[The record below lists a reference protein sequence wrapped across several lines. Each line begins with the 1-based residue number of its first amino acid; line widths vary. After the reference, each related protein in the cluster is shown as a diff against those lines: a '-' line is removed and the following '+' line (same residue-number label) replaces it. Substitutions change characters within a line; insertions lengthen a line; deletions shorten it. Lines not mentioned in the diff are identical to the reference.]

1 MLSLFVRYTIEDNV
15 TRLTPGD
22 GERRA
27 QSGYVPQYQTAAVL
41 IYEGIASGDLQWIG
55 VADRSA
61 GTFDDVVL
69 GYRGRVV
76 AYQMKSTAGTDTFS
90 LRTLLLG
97 SENVLRKIGESRGKL
112 ASSLPTAT
120 DIHTVFITDK
130 MPSDD
135 DSLIDQ
141 GTQISS
147 AAYLRA
153 HTAFASS
160 RSLADWLSSDK
171 GALIRELWE
180 FSGLDESEFEK
191 LWRHTGF
198 HTGAERKRLGIEFPT
213 DAERKRIKDIAAELP
228 RLVAHRPQQDRWSV
242 AELLSKLGWDSAFEL
257 KHSHS
262 FPVDALY
269 ENNAETHR
277 ALSDALHTKNSGYI
291 GLTGP
296 PGSGKSTLLAAGVL
310 PSPKARVFRYLA
322 FVPGR
327 GQGLGRGEAIDFLGD
342 LVRQFKRE
350 GLGRQIVPG
359 SELHELRT
367 QFERILQ
374 EASQQFASDGLK
386 TVLVIDGLDHVPR
399 EERPTRSFLCEFPLP
414 QSVPDGVV
422 IVLGTQRLEL
432 ADIPIS
438 VQQQASEA
446 GRLIPV
452 SPLTPAT
459 VARIAELA
467 HLPADVLVGAV
478 FDKSKGHPLATRYVI
493 DNLMHI
499 PSAEQRKTWLVDGPE
514 YGGDIDVFYNR
525 AWSELSK
532 SHEATRGVQYLALVE
547 APISPVSLDE
557 IIGSQGTDAVS
568 SAAGHLLRV
577 DSDRNWSIFHN
588 SFRLFLRSKFEVRY
602 GIPNEGFILQRYRE
616 LADFASRSL
625 PQDGQRWLELRYRL
639 RAGEFAQALQLASPE
654 YFRSQFLDG
663 RAADEIHSD
672 LRFLMRAVREKRDFN
687 ALLTTIFITH
697 ELNMRV
703 EVINDEMIDAY
714 IALGMFDHARNLV
727 VNGSYALSNGK
738 GFDLIEAL
746 LDAGELARAKELFSE
761 LEPLEH
767 LFGQKEWEG
776 MSNRGSDS
784 LQRWAELSLAFRVPA
799 GVAQAI
805 DRVQVR
811 DLWSHMNHPKPD
823 TQPLRLL
830 AARGQIRRNP
840 GLNTDDVADSLGVD
854 AAYRPFV
861 DYFGIEPALGS
872 GLATVARERC
882 ERCLAQRHSL
892 GERHLLRLTA
902 ALVELSR
909 VEDARKLLEDIAAP
923 TFDDEESIYDE
934 NVRSSVDEIL
944 LFASLRARLGLEQ
957 QTGKETRSHLLGLY
971 QKRLEELGTMHGAL
985 KLRADQQPDPLP
997 KLIHLLDFFERAEGN
1012 ERPDFNRGTISRSM
1026 SRVIPVMVKAA
1037 KFYSAETLSKFSE
1050 ELDKRIERNAK
1061 HLTMPMFRR
1070 AYALELYDYEG
1081 SSENA
1086 KRRIGYRPSAGYQ
1099 TPFEE
1104 LSELGETIVAY
1115 AEMDLFDEAKALL
1128 SHLKTDGLGVSRRA
1142 KKDPQYLLWESVFK
1156 RANEADPA
1164 SRESRVRFLTRFLS
1178 GLAESEGSGAASR
1191 IVGTLLEEAAK
1202 VSPDICEAVVDVVE
1216 DCDISSW
1223 PEIVASTCLGVA
1235 AANPPFTMICS
1246 SLLGRLSIPFSESL
1260 EDRDFDRLIELAPV
1274 VDVEKVA
1281 GRLIDCI
1288 ATDAR
1293 AGSRILA
1300 LERVIDGARRRAV
1313 AIGAAE
1319 LARWKNELPDP
1330 KSGSSPEDPFFLA
1343 RSLEDIIR
1351 LLKIHRST
1359 ANVYGAKQAF
1369 IRVLEWADYDDAMRL
1384 FNGERELNEDERVL
1398 EAIARTAAKQG
1409 AHSDLKV
1416 ALDRLKKI
1424 AEEEGSWGGAWRS
1437 EAKLRYHRLIK
1448 ELRLADRHEDVFDVF
1463 VNDCSAGR
1471 ESIEN
1476 LLPDL
1481 TDVLDLFGDMADWI
1495 KVWATLE
1502 EHLRE
1507 FREYRMG
1514 RELPVCDRAPADPAK
1529 ALSKLLIRGL
1539 TTTVSALVDCARA
1552 AIIESAT
1559 ETGGDLVVSELI
1571 ADGIALKGDVAL
1583 EVAQICWECREIN
1596 TLTET
1601 IKGALPELM
1610 QSFDLGV
1617 LTIALRLARK
1627 FGVTVSL
1634 PRQSLPGIYQ
1644 IEIPDEGRYSTY
1656 RTPSGFSSSSA
1667 GLFTEDYAAWTWIL
1681 KDQVNIVAD
1690 ASGLQRSNIRIRVGQ
1705 LMQELGGE
1713 NLFGPAAVE
1722 RQLSRLRRLSLH
1734 LAYRKLM
1741 SGAALQGL
1749 RLAVGELMRTRAIDS
1764 DAIPVLEVLTGSQP
1778 AIVPSSFPIPRPST
1792 IPAHVVFEMFARETP
1807 NWIQAV
1813 EADLLIP
1820 QLENWVVL
1828 AGVSTFRS
1836 GFREESWVSERYY
1849 GPEVEPAD
1857 ELFGQL
1863 QGLPTLVVT
1872 DRLSPN
1878 FSSPSPGGVAYV
1890 MHTTP
1895 GFEVCPI
1902 ALCPIVAKALGWK
1915 RDPNNAFLYRDSQ
1928 GIVAA
1933 RTIYWRDGGIP
1944 ATEVDRGAHGHGFA
1958 IAVSSTYLS
1967 TIAPYLVGNYI
1978 ARAWRRKQ
1986 KHGEDIDLS
1995 VAQNDAVRP
2004 GSLGTQ

>member
-1 MLSLFVRYTIEDNV
+1 MEETV
-15 TRLTPGD
+15 TRMTPGE

-27 QSGYVPQYQTAAVL
+27 QSGYVPQYQTAAKL

-61 GTFDDVVL
+61 GTFDDIVL
-69 GYRGRVV
+69 GYRGRAV
-76 AYQMKSTAGTDTFS
+76 AYQMKSTAGSEMFS

-97 SENVLRKIGESRGKL
+97 SENVLRKIGESRREL
-112 ASSLPTAT
+112 VNSLSSTT

-130 MPSDD
+130 IPSEN

-141 GTQISS
+141 GAQISS

-153 HTAFASS
+153 HAAFASS
-160 RSLADWLSSDK
+160 LSLAEWLSSDK
-171 GALIRELWE
+171 GTFIRELLT
-180 FSGLDESEFEK
+180 FSGLSENEFEM

-198 HTGAERKRLGIEFPT
+198 HTGAERKKLGIEFPS
-213 DAERKRIKDIAAELP
+213 DAERKRIRELAAELP
-228 RLVAHRPQQDRWSV
+228 RLVTHRPQQDRWSI
-242 AELLSKLGWDSAFEL
+242 AELLSRLGWDSAFDL
-257 KHSHS
+257 KHAHS

-269 ENNAETHR
+269 ESNEETHR
-277 ALSDALHTKNSGYI
+277 ALYAALHTNSSGYI

-310 PSPKARVFRYLA
+310 PSPRARVLRYLA

-327 GQGLGRGEAIDFLGD
+327 GQGLGRGEAVDFLGD

-350 GLGRQIVPG
+350 GLGRQVVPG

-367 QFERILQ
+367 QFERVLQ
-374 EASQQFASDGLK
+374 EASQQFTNDGLK
-386 TVLVIDGLDHVPR
+386 TILVIDGLDHVPR
-399 EERPTRSFLCEFPLP
+399 EERPTRSFLSEFPLP

-438 VQQQASEA
+438 VQQQASA
-446 GRLIPV
+446 SGRFISV
-452 SPLTPAT
+452 SPLTPST

-467 HLPADVLVGAV
+467 NLPADVPVGAV

-499 PSAEQRKTWLVDGPE
+499 PSAEQRKTWLVEGPE

-525 AWSELSK
+525 AWSELCK
-532 SHEATRGVQYLALVE
+532 SHEATQGMQYLALVE
-547 APISPVSLDE
+547 APISPLSLDE

-568 SAAGHLLRV
+568 SAAGHFLRV
-577 DSDRNWSIFHN
+577 DSDQNWSIFHN

-602 GIPNEGFILQRYRE
+602 GIPNEGLILQRYRE
-616 LADFASRSL
+616 LANFASRSL
-625 PQDGQRWLELRYRL
+625 PQDRQRWLELRYHL
-639 RAGEFAQALQLASPE
+639 RANDFVQALELATPE

-663 RAADEIHSD
+663 RSADEIHSD
-672 LRFLMRAVREKRDFN
+672 LRFLMRAVRERRDLN
-687 ALLTTIFITH
+687 ALLKTIFITH

-703 EVINDEMIDAY
+703 EVINDEIIDAY
-714 IALGMFDHARNLV
+714 IALGMFDHARNFV

-738 GFDLIEAL
+738 GFDLVEAL
-746 LDAGELARAKELFSE
+746 LYAGELTRAKELFSE
-761 LEPLEH
+761 LEPLEY
-767 LFGQKEWEG
+767 LFGQKEWDG
-776 MSNRGSDS
+776 VSNHRNDG
-784 LQRWAELSLAFRVPA
+784 LERWAELSLAFRVPA
-799 GVAQAI
+799 EVAQAI

-811 DLWSHMNHPKPD
+811 DLWSHTEHPKPD
-823 TQPLRLL
+823 AQPLRLL
-830 AARGQIRRNP
+830 AARGQLRRHP
-840 GLNTDDVADSLGVD
+840 GLDTDDVSDSLAID
-854 AAYRPFV
+854 AGYRSLV
-861 DYFGIEPALGS
+861 SYFGIKPALDLDLI
-872 GLATVARERC
+872 GLARERSK
-882 ERCLAQRHSL
+882 RCLAQRHSL
-892 GERHLLRLTA
+892 GERQLLHLAA
-902 ALVELSR
+902 ALSQLFL
-909 VEDARKLLEDIAAP
+909 VEDAKKLLEDIAAP
-923 TFDDEESIYDE
+923 TFGDERSAYDE

-944 LFASLRARLGLEQ
+944 LFASLRARLGLEPQ
-957 QTGKETRSHLLGLY
+957 AGKETRSRLLGLY

-985 KLRADQQPDPLP
+985 KLRASQEADPLP
-997 KLIHLLDFFERAEGN
+997 KLIQLLDFFERAEGN
-1012 ERPDFNRGTISRSM
+1012 ERPDFDRGAISRSM
-1026 SRVIPVMVKAA
+1026 FRVIPVMVKAA
-1037 KFYSAETLSKFSE
+1037 KLYSAETLSKFSE
-1050 ELDKRIERNAK
+1050 ELDKRIERNAT
-1061 HLTMPMFRR
+1061 HLTMPKFRR

-1086 KRRIGYRPSAGYQ
+1086 KRRISYRPSAGYQ

-1115 AEMDLFDEAKALL
+1115 AEMDLFEEAKALL
-1128 SHLKTDGLGVSRRA
+1128 SHLKVDGLGVSRRA

-1156 RANEADPA
+1156 RVNEADPA
-1164 SRESRVRFLTRFLS
+1164 GRESRIRFLTRFLS

-1191 IVGTLLEEAAK
+1191 TVGTLIEEAAK
-1202 VSPDICEAVVDVVE
+1202 VSSNLCEAVVDVVE
-1216 DCDISSW
+1216 ECDISSW
-1223 PEIVASTCLGVA
+1223 TEIVASTCLGVA
-1235 AANPPFTMICS
+1235 AANPPFTMLCAT
-1246 SLLGRLSIPFSESL
+1246 LLGRLSIPFSESL
-1260 EDRDFDRLIELAPV
+1260 EDRDLDRLVELAPL
-1274 VDVEKVA
+1274 VDLEKVA
-1281 GRLIDCI
+1281 CRLIDCI

-1293 AGSRILA
+1293 SGSRILA
-1300 LERVIDGARRRAV
+1300 LERVIDGARRRGL

-1319 LARWKNELPDP
+1319 LARWKNELPNP

-1343 RSLEDIIR
+1343 RSLEDIIK
-1351 LLKIHRST
+1351 LLEIHRSST
-1359 ANVYGAKQAF
+1359 NIYGARRAF
-1369 IRVLEWADYDDAMRL
+1369 IRVLEWADYDDAIRL

-1398 EAIARTAAKQG
+1398 EAVARKAAEQG
-1409 AHSDLKV
+1409 SHFDLNV

-1437 EAKLRYHRLIK
+1437 EAKLRYHRLIQ
-1448 ELRLADRHEDVFDVF
+1448 ELGLADRHEDVFDVF

-1495 KVWATLE
+1495 KVWETLE

-1507 FREYRMG
+1507 FREYQMG
-1514 RELPVCDRAPADPAK
+1514 RELPACDSTPADPAK
-1529 ALSKLLIRGL
+1529 TLSKLLIRGL
-1539 TTTVSALVDCARA
+1539 TTTVSALVDCIRA
-1552 AIIESAT
+1552 ATIEAAI
-1559 ETGGDLVVSELI
+1559 ETGGDLVVSALI

-1583 EVAQICWECREIN
+1583 EIAQLCWECRDVH

-1601 IKGALPELM
+1601 IKGMLPKLM

-1617 LTIALRLARK
+1617 LAVGLRLARK
-1627 FGVTVSL
+1627 CGITASL
-1634 PRQSLPGIYQ
+1634 PQQCLPGIYQ

-1656 RTPSGFSSSSA
+1656 ETPSGFSSSSA
-1667 GLFTEDYAAWTWIL
+1667 GIFTQDYAAWTWIL
-1681 KDQVNIVAD
+1681 KDQLSIMAD
-1690 ASGLQRSNIRIRVGQ
+1690 ASGLERSKIRIRVGQ
-1705 LMQELGGE
+1705 VMQALGGE

-1734 LAYRKLM
+1734 LTYRKLT
-1741 SGAALQGL
+1741 SAAALQGL
-1749 RLAVGELMRTRAIDS
+1749 RFAVGELMRARAINS
-1764 DAIPVLEVLTGSQP
+1764 DAIPLLEALTGSQS
-1778 AIVPSSFPIPRPST
+1778 AIIPSLFPIPRPSS
-1792 IPAHVVFEMFARETP
+1792 IPAHAVFEMFARETP

-1813 EADLLIP
+1813 ETDLLIP
-1820 QLENWVVL
+1820 QLENWIVL

-1836 GFREESWVSERYY
+1836 GFREESWVSDRYY
-1849 GPEVEPAD
+1849 GPEVKPED

-1863 QGLPTLVVT
+1863 QGLPTVLLT
-1872 DRLSPN
+1872 DRLSPT
-1878 FSSPSPGGVAYV
+1878 FSSPSPGGIAYV

-1902 ALCPIVAKALGWK
+1902 ALCPIVAKELGWK
-1915 RDPNNAFLYRDSQ
+1915 RDSNNAYLYRDSL

-1944 ATEVDRGAHGHGFA
+1944 ATEVDRSAHGHGFV
-1958 IAVSSTYLS
+1958 IAVSSTHLS
-1967 TIAPYLVGNYI
+1967 TIAPYLADNYI
-1978 ARAWRRKQ
+1978 ARAWRREQ

-1995 VAQNDAVRP
+1995 IAQDNAIPPGDMVR
-2004 GSLGTQ
+2004 L